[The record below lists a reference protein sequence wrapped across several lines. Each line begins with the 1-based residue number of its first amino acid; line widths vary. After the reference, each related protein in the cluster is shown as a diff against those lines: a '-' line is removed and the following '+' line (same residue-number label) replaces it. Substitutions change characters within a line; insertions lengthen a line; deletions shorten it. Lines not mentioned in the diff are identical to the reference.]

1 MKSKLF
7 LLLTIISSTLFF
19 SLMGTIEAE
28 SIQTKNDTSTDF
40 KNTMVL
46 SLDSS
51 VALINGQKESAVKP
65 IVKDGRTLV
74 PLRLI
79 SEGFGAV
86 VDFNTKS
93 QSIRIQYSNKTI
105 LMKIKNKNITIDGKT
120 VVMDVPAN
128 IYNGSTY
135 IPLRYIGEALNKKVV
150 YQKSTETQPYRFI
163 IIRDVNTSPIEE
175 SKLIRVY
182 GLTYEGKNVIYSD
195 KYLVITKEN
204 NKLRVSQ
211 DFYTFND
218 FSYHVTNDDKNTVH
232 LGDIWFKTEKSDFY
246 LIYDYNTTQK
256 FILYQ
261 VNGESISRVAAENVP
276 IKSVKTY
283 LGNVYYL
290 TQYQRGLLDADQT
303 TNLKYATHNNGQWS
317 SDYLGKPGFYYGFDT
332 LGKVYDWPIDK
343 DGISTFGYQRAG
355 NLSSDERKK
364 TFGQYKIKLSGHQHE
379 LLKP

>member
-1 MKSKLF
+1 MKSKL
-7 LLLTIISSTLFF
+7 LLTIFSFTLFF

-28 SIQTKNDTSTDF
+28 SIQTKNDTSTDL

-120 VVMDVPAN
+120 VAMDVPAN

-150 YQKSTETQPYRFI
+150 YQKSTKTQPYRLV
-163 IIRDVNTSPIEE
+163 IIRDVNTSTIEE
-175 SKLIRVY
+175 SKLISIY

-195 KYLVITKEN
+195 KYLVVIKEN
-204 NKLRVSQ
+204 NKLRVSNNFN
-211 DFYTFND
+211 DFDD
-218 FSYHVTNDDKNTVH
+218 FSYHVTNNDKQ

-246 LIYDYNTTQK
+246 LNYDFNTTQK

-261 VNGESISRVAAENVP
+261 VNGESISRVAAEKVP

-290 TQYQRGLLDADQT
+290 TQYQRGLLNADQT

-332 LGKVYDWPIDK
+332 LGKVYDWTIDK

>member
-1 MKSKLF
+1 M
-7 LLLTIISSTLFF
+7 
-19 SLMGTIEAE
+19 
-28 SIQTKNDTSTDF
+28 
-40 KNTMVL
+40 
-46 SLDSS
+46 
-51 VALINGQKESAVKP
+51 ALINGQKESAVKP

-120 VVMDVPAN
+120 VAMDVPAN

-150 YQKSTETQPYRFI
+150 YQKSTETQPYRLI
-163 IIRDVNTSPIEE
+163 IIRDVNTSTIEE

-195 KYLVITKEN
+195 KYLVVIKEN

-211 DFYTFND
+211 DFYTFDD
-218 FSYHVTNDDKNTVH
+218 FSYHVTNNDKQ

-246 LIYDYNTTQK
+246 LNYDFNTTQK

-332 LGKVYDWPIDK
+332 LGKVYDWTIDK

-364 TFGQYKIKLSGHQHE
+364 TFGQYKIKLSGHQQE

>member
-1 MKSKLF
+1 MKPK
-7 LLLTIISSTLFF
+7 LLLAIVSLTLFF
-19 SLMGTIEAE
+19 SLMGTTEAD

-105 LMKIKNKNITIDGKT
+105 LMKIKNKNITKDGKT
-120 VVMDVPAN
+120 VAMDVPAN

-150 YQKSTETQPYRFI
+150 YQKSTETQPYRLI
-163 IIRDVNTSPIEE
+163 IIRDVSTSTIEE
-175 SKLIRVY
+175 SKLIRIY

-195 KYLVITKEN
+195 KYLVVIKEN
-204 NKLRVSQ
+204 NKLRVSN
-211 DFYTFND
+211 DFYTFDD
-218 FSYHVTNDDKNTVH
+218 FSYHVINNDKQ

-246 LIYDYNTTQK
+246 LNYDFNTTQK

-317 SDYLGKPGFYYGFDT
+317 LDYLGKPGFYYGFDT
-332 LGKVYDWPIDK
+332 LGKVYDWTIDK

-364 TFGQYKIKLSGHQHE
+364 TFGQYKIKLSGHQQE